1 MTSRKGRSNVVDLK
15 RRRASSAPKFRRLS
29 QDEADVLGVLT
40 SRARRLTRVHPDE
53 DLNATRRMMAL
64 IREWWSRIKTRD
76 ELLERITI
84 KPTVSNGY
92 PVVYGTKIRV
102 WVILD
107 ALVDGDIDKVLRQYP
122 VLSYN
127 DIRAAIAFA
136 CEVLKAE
143 FDYEEEGQETNPKG
157 DA

>member
-1 MTSRKGRSNVVDLK
+1 
-15 RRRASSAPKFRRLS
+15 
-29 QDEADVLGVLT
+29 
-40 SRARRLTRVHPDE
+40 
-53 DLNATRRMMAL
+53 MMAL